1 MVNMKN
7 KILLIVSIFICS
19 LIMSSG
25 IYMSVT
31 INDNQKSKIDTLE
44 SWMTIESKK
53 KKIIRV

>member
-1 MVNMKN
+1 MKN

-53 KKIIRV
+53 NKIIRV